1 MRDARDYLV
10 DLHRHASIAA
20 EIVTGRSLEELA
32 SDHIAVLAL
41 ERAVEIMGEAAGK
54 LPVELHRKYPG
65 VPWREMIGMRHRLAR
80 AYFGTDLAILH
91 EVATHRLPSLLPI
104 LAKIVAEEVAG

>member
-1 MRDARDYLV
+1 MTRNARDYLV
-10 DLHRHASIAA
+10 DLHRHALIASQ
-20 EIVTGRSLEELA
+20 IVAGRSPEELA

-54 LPVELHRKYPG
+54 LPELHGKYPD
-65 VPWREMIGMRHRLAR
+65 VPWREMIGMRHRLAH

-91 EVATHRLPSLLPI
+91 EVASHRLPTLLPI
-104 LAKIVAEEVAG
+104 LAKIVAKEVAS